1 MRAHLWCWAG
11 GCPTTLT
18 ADGPADRTFWSRSTA
33 AISPADVKNHLTLTP
48 SKIKSAY
55 ISALATP
62 HEGQAVEGWTAA
74 TTHRYEDG
82 LQVAHYT
89 RLLQSCG
96 YHPGPG
102 QLRGA
107 VLGTSRVEVA
117 PGQGAEWVFVWHN
130 LDLPLVWTFSRSQG
144 KKLRSLLERYDHEHS
159 FRIKVAETARQVT
172 GSDADPRPLVEPI
185 GQDECR
191 RCPYEH
197 WCAEQ
202 MGQDDPS
209 AALTI
214 GRLGTREW
222 LTLRGMGVTTTAA
235 LSAVDP
241 DDPVFFDEYA
251 AEVSHV
257 TPTVA
262 RKRLVGAIERA
273 EMICDGIDI
282 KRTGD
287 GPVDVPVADVEID
300 VDMEYDL
307 DSKVYLWVPGA
318 SAHRRLHRFYIA
330 DFVEWEPLD
339 APRRARAGG
348 TVRRLA
354 ARAARRSRR
363 TRTDMKVF
371 HWSHPERSKLKSI
384 MGLAEVGDLV
394 DPRQAC
400 SSISEGVQCQLC
412 VAARIEHQEG
422 CPDLRVHLAGRRSRW

>member
-1 MRAHLWCWAG
+1 M
-11 GCPTTLT
+11 
-18 ADGPADRTFWSRSTA
+18 
-33 AISPADVKNHLTLTP
+33 N
-48 SKIKSAY
+48 
-55 ISALATP
+55 
-62 HEGQAVEGWTAA
+62 GQAVEGWTAA

-102 QLRGA
+102 QLWGA

-130 LDLPLVWTFSRSQG
+130 LDVPLVWTFSRSQG
-144 KKLRSLLERYDHEHS
+144 KKLRSLLERYDHEHA

-209 AALTI
+209 AALTV

-222 LTLRGMGVTTTAA
+222 LTLRRMGVTTTAA

-273 EMICDGIDI
+273 EMICDGIEI

-300 VDMEYDL
+300 VDIEYDL
-307 DSKVYLWVPGA
+307 DSKVYLWGA
-318 SAHRRLHRFYIA
+318 RLRRRTDDSTAFYIA

-339 APRRARAGG
+339 SPREHA
-348 TVRRLA
+348 LA
-354 ARAARRSRR
+354 ARFADWLRGQRDAAERQRPDTEGLPLVAPRAVEAEEHPGTGRSRR
-363 TRTDMKVF
+363 P
-371 HWSHPERSKLKSI
+371 HRSRDRR
-384 MGLAEVGDLV
+384 V
-394 DPRQAC
+394 RR
-400 SSISEGVQCQLC
+400 SEAGVQGELR